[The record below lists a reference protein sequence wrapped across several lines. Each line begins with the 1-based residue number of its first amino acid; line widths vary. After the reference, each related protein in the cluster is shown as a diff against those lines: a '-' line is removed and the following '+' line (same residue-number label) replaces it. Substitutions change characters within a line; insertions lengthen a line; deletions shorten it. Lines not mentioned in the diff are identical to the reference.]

1 MTYTRTYSDGSKIEL
16 GSEPGKG
23 WIAVL
28 KASHEA
34 TIPEAEVDALLSG
47 MDRMMARE
55 AEYQAAL
62 ASAQTPFEAYWAGSA
77 SASVMRDYRA
87 GRTRR
92 ITGKQ
97 AHLVDDVKRPG

>member
-1 MTYTRTYSDGSKIEL
+1 MTYTRTYSDGSTIEL

-28 KASHEA
+28 KQG
-34 TIPEAEVDALLSG
+34 PDA
-47 MDRMMARE
+47 
-55 AEYQAAL
+55 
-62 ASAQTPFEAYWAGSA
+62 
-77 SASVMRDYRA
+77 VKRA
-87 GRTRR
+87 IAPRR